1 MDRKSARGN
10 APAPSRRTPVKA
22 PSGGQFPWMPV
33 GIAVGAIA
41 VIGLFVYL
49 IFQSATDSG
58 GGLNASQKAEQDSS
72 ASLPG
77 TFVPSQGRG
86 HFDFA
91 YSQERPPTPF
101 CAGVESSDRA
111 KEVSQGATGTGTA
124 TGATTPQSTPTP
136 DNSTPL
142 PTHEGATAAVP
153 TDCYNSNPPSSGEHL
168 NVQGNVEIADGIILP
183 RIPPDPNVYPPDVF
197 IPREAIPHILEHAG
211 VFVGYNCADGD
222 QQCQDVVAKLTDLV
236 NDRIDNHDDRVV
248 MANDPDLPV
257 GTIGLSAWTRVLN
270 MKASDYDENAVED
283 FIGTHACRF
292 DPEGFC

>member
-1 MDRKSARGN
+1 
-10 APAPSRRTPVKA
+10 
-22 PSGGQFPWMPV
+22 MPV

-41 VIGLFVYL
+41 VIGLIVYL

-222 QQCQDVVAKLTDLV
+222 QQCQDVVAQLTDLV